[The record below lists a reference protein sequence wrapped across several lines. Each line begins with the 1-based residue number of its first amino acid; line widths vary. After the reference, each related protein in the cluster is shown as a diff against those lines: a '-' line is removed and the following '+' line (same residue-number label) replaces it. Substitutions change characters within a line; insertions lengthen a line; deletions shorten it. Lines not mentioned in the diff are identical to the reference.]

1 MDATLKKTLTNALKM
16 VIKHIEQ
23 GKCDNMTTE
32 QYNKLI
38 ECLEMIVEVECT
50 KTKRSWFGILF

>member
-1 MDATLKKTLTNALKM
+1 MDATLKKKIVSALKSL
-16 VIKHIEQ
+16 IKNIEN

-38 ECLEMIVEVECT
+38 ECLNVIIEVKQTT
-50 KTKRSWFGILF
+50 KSIWKFGK